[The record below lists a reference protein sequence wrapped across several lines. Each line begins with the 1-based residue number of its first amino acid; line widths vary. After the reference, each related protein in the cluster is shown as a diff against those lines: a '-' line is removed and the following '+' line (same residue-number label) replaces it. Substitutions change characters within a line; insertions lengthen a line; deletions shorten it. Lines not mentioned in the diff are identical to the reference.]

1 MFATVAAAPAGEAEA
16 MQGLQLGPT
25 TPDAAGKAGAALASL
40 KASMDTSPVDPGDT
54 FTAAEQVAAGIMM
67 GGATPTGA
75 VQGATEMQVD

>member
-1 MFATVAAAPAGEAEA
+1 MFASAAAAPAGEAEA

-25 TPDAAGKAGAALASL
+25 TPDAAGQAGTAPHVDAGA
-40 KASMDTSPVDPGDT
+40 M

-75 VQGATEMQVD
+75 AQGTADMVVD